1 MDITVH
7 GTDPF
12 GNEAYRVLFE
22 NIMNDLGEALAIE
35 KAEPREFRFH
45 RPFLIY
51 MKKRDADRPFF
62 VMWVDNA
69 ELLVGQ

>member
-1 MDITVH
+1 MGIPVV
-7 GTDPF
+7 
-12 GNEAYRVLFE
+12 EAMQTIEFRLDRSGAMLE
-22 NIMNDLGEALAIE
+22 SEALVAI
-35 KAEPREFRFH
+35 AAIPRNFVFN
-45 RPFLIY
+45 RPFLIS